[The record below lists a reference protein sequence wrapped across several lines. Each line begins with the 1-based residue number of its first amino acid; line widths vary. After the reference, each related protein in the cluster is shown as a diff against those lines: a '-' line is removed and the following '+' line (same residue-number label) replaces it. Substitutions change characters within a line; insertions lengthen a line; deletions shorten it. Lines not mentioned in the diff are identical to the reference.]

1 LVSRKKKAI
10 NSLISEGGTSLG
22 RIPPL
27 AFGLSMPPQV
37 LIYQLPTGDT
47 ASSIGL
53 QKAKATMELLV
64 VVVIRTRD
72 NNPKEPRFFWNI
84 PKMKL

>member
-1 LVSRKKKAI
+1 M
-10 NSLISEGGTSLG
+10 
-22 RIPPL
+22 

-64 VVVIRTRD
+64 VVVVVVIRTRD
-72 NNPKEPRFFWNI
+72 KEPRFFWNI